1 MSNSIPGFTSEAANL
16 SGVRIHYLLGG
27 DPTGTPV
34 LLWHGFLSTS
44 QEWRKVMPALA
55 EAGYA
60 VLVPDMRGYGDS
72 DKPEGTT
79 GYDARALAEEFRT
92 LVHKLGFGRGKPII
106 LAAHDMG
113 APPALLWA
121 ADHPEEIAGLLYIE
135 APVMLS
141 GVLSKI
147 IAYTPEAMKEGS
159 MWWWILPLA
168 PEVPERLLVG
178 KEREFLTW
186 FYDLHMAKREAIT
199 EDDLN
204 ETLRTFSGREG
215 VLGSMGVYRAAFT
228 SIEQTEPLARLLV
241 GHKVAVPV
249 VALGGDK
256 SLGANVEKMLKLVAK
271 NVEGEVV
278 SNCGHFLP
286 EEFPEVVVRHIFAM
300 ASNRTSTSKD

>member
-1 MSNSIPGFTSEAANL
+1 
-16 SGVRIHYLLGG
+16 
-27 DPTGTPV
+27 V

-92 LVHKLGFGRGKPII
+92 LVHQLGFGGGKPMI

-168 PEVPERLLVG
+168 PDVPERLVVG
-178 KEREFLTW
+178 REREFLTW
-186 FYDLHMAKREAIT
+186 FYDRHMARREAIA
-199 EDDLN
+199 DADVD
-204 ETLRTFSGREG
+204 ETLRTFAGREG
-215 VLGSMGVYRAAFT
+215 VLGAMGLYRAAFT
-228 SIEQTEPLARLLV
+228 SIEQTRAI
-241 GHKVAVPV
+241 GGVA
-249 VALGGDK
+249 
-256 SLGANVEKMLKLVAK
+256 
-271 NVEGEVV
+271 
-278 SNCGHFLP
+278 
-286 EEFPEVVVRHIFAM
+286 
-300 ASNRTSTSKD
+300 NRTQSHSPCHGAGRRKGLERERANDGQAGGQGCGRRPHHRLRTLSARGTPRRGRAPRPSLKREDF